1 MFMQYTIGEALKNVI
16 FLLRTKVFF
25 PKARLIRF
33 PFLLRGKEHFDY
45 GSGLTM
51 GYFCRFDLGGK
62 GITLEIGQ
70 NVKLNDRVHI
80 VAHESVSIGSDVL
93 MASNIFISDTSHG
106 GFSDS
111 TSDPSIPPDRRSLI
125 TVPVVIG
132 DKVWIGEGVCVL
144 PGAAIPDGCVVGA
157 NAVVAGSFSGGP
169 YILAGVPARIIKEW
183 DYMSNR
189 WVKPLHGDVQKK
201 A

>member
-1 MFMQYTIGEALKNVI
+1 MQYTIGEALKNVI

-80 VAHESVSIGSDVL
+80 VAHR
-93 MASNIFISDTSHG
+93 IFSFLTPAMEDFLTQLQ
-106 GFSDS
+106 
-111 TSDPSIPPDRRSLI
+111 IPRSL
-125 TVPVVIG
+125 
-132 DKVWIGEGVCVL
+132 
-144 PGAAIPDGCVVGA
+144 
-157 NAVVAGSFSGGP
+157 
-169 YILAGVPARIIKEW
+169 RIVE
-183 DYMSNR
+183 
-189 WVKPLHGDVQKK
+189 V
-201 A
+201 